1 MTEELFAVR
10 WVGPDEAGG
19 PAVRL
24 LDQTRLPAEE
34 RVLDCADLPTLAEA
48 IRMLRV
54 RGAPAL
60 GVTGAYGVVLGVLT
74 GHSADA
80 AAELLASQRP
90 TAVNLGWAARRVAA
104 AGGDADRLLAEARRI
119 DDDNARACRAMG
131 RHGADLIEEL
141 RGRDGVRVLTH
152 CNTGMLACQ
161 GIGSAFGVARTIH
174 EDGAL
179 GRLWVDETRPLLQGA
194 RLTAYE
200 AAALGMPH
208 AVLVDGAAGALMA
221 GDEVDAIT
229 VGADRIA
236 ANGDTANKVGTYTL
250 AVLAAH
256 HGIPFLVVAPVSTID
271 VATPD
276 GGGIE
281 IEQRDADEVR
291 SAVGSALFAPAAS
304 PARNPAFDVTPAE
317 LITALVT
324 EHGVARPVNAD
335 TVSRLLAEA
344 TAGA

>member
-1 MTEELFAVR
+1 MIEELFAVR
-10 WVGPDEAGG
+10 WVGPHEPGG
-19 PAVRL
+19 PAVRV
-24 LDQTRLPAEE
+24 LDQTRLPVEE
-34 RVLDCADLPTLAEA
+34 HVLDCGDLETLGEA

-60 GVTGAYGVVLGVLT
+60 GVVGAYGVVLGVLT
-74 GHSADA
+74 GRRADDA
-80 AAELLASQRP
+80 AAFLNSQRP

-104 AGGDADRLLAEARRI
+104 VGHDVEDLLEEARRI
-119 DDDNARACRAMG
+119 DNENADACRAMG

-141 RGRDGVRVLTH
+141 RGRDSVRVLTH

-161 GIGSAFGVARTIH
+161 GIGTAFGVARTIH

-179 GRLWVDETRPLLQGA
+179 GQLWVDETRPLLQGA

-200 AAALGMPH
+200 AAALGIPH

-221 GDEVDAIT
+221 GEEVDAIT

-250 AVLAAH
+250 AVLAARH
-256 HGIPFLVVAPVSTID
+256 EVPFLVVAPVSTID
-271 VATPD
+271 AATSD
-276 GGGIE
+276 GAAIE

-291 SAVGSALFAPAAS
+291 TLAGHAQVTPVNS

-317 LITALVT
+317 LITAIVT
-324 EHGVARPVNAD
+324 ERGVARPVNAD
-335 TVSRLLAEA
+335 TVGKLI
-344 TAGA
+344 AG